1 MEKNIHGLWIVSFM
15 KWSRK
20 RLIALIAYI
29 AYSIAKIKWS
39 IAIIKFMIP
48 RFGNESHENDHTL
61 LWQNFHKDV
70 QCSNKIQQPTT
81 VMIQGSLQ
89 CRANSASTIL
99 ITLYILLKYMVFY
112 FVQRHDQLGA
122 FCPFSSFFQCTCALI
137 AVRL

>member
-1 MEKNIHGLWIVSFM
+1 MEKNIHGLWIVNFM

-81 VMIQGSLQ
+81 VMIHGSLQ
-89 CRANSASTIL
+89 CRANIDNLDYTVHTVEIYGILFCSTTWSTRCFL
-99 ITLYILLKYMVFY
+99 PLFKFLSVYMCLNCSQTLV
-112 FVQRHDQLGA
+112 
-122 FCPFSSFFQCTCALI
+122 
-137 AVRL
+137 